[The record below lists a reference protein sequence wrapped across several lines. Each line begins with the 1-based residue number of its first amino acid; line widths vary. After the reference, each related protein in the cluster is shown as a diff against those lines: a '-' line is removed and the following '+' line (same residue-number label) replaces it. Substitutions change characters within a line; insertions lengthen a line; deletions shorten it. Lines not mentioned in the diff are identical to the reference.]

1 MKNTLILSALL
12 SISFASFSQTQII
25 KCVDENGSVTY
36 HNQKINA
43 KGMKCNSTNLAT
55 IDQLKSNPIRNTSVR
70 STSSISNNSSVSNSI
85 STQDQEYRD
94 LKRRE
99 ILMSERS
106 QEQKQLAIVNDMIN
120 KADKTDSVQMKQL
133 NNMLQSHQT
142 NINALE
148 KELKIE
154 PTNFNNV
161 VATVIPGLGIPK
173 NKDSQDKPE
182 FQIEGATVIKP
193 PSSVTANKEN
203 TDVKKKER
211 TSLKIPD
218 LDNLRGQ
225 LNMLKSQRE
234 NKSQEDKSQHIE
246 IKRRDVGVNVS
257 KASLDYQPLPTPLSV
272 PDLGVGK

>member
-25 KCVDENGSVTY
+25 KCIDENGSVTY

-55 IDQLKSNPIRNTSVR
+55 IDQLKSNPISKTSIR
-70 STSSISNNSSVSNSI
+70 GNSTSNNSSVPNAI

-120 KADKTDSVQMKQL
+120 KANKNDTVQMKQL

-203 TDVKKKER
+203 TEVKKKES
-211 TSLKIPD
+211 TSFKIPD

-225 LNMLKSQRE
+225 LNMLKNQRE
-234 NKSQEDKSQHIE
+234 NKPQEDKSQHIE